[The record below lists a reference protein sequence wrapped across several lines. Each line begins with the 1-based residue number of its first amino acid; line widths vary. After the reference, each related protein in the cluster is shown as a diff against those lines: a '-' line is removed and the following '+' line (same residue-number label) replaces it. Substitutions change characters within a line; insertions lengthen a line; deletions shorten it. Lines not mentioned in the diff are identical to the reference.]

1 MHGMVSVV
9 RDSSSFAPAISCQ
22 SFQPSV
28 PVFSSPGRQPCPHDA
43 IVVVMGTLG
52 SGRSVHPQWRT
63 VIVVLRHV
71 GVGVGQ
77 MDGWMGQI
85 VV

>member
-1 MHGMVSVV
+1 
-9 RDSSSFAPAISCQ
+9 
-22 SFQPSV
+22 
-28 PVFSSPGRQPCPHDA
+28 
-43 IVVVMGTLG
+43 MGTLG